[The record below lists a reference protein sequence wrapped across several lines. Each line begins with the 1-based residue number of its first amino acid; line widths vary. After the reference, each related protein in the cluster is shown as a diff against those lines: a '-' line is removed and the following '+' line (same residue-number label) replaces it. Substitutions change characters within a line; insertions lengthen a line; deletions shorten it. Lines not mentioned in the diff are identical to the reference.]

1 MPSGHDWKR
10 EYERGRHTPVVATDL
25 DPRLTFDS
33 FVVGPANRLASAAA
47 RRAVDAPGTSYN
59 PLFIYSG
66 SGLGKSH
73 ILSGIAKEPPVP
85 QAAHKALGDQALRHG
100 DKERAQ
106 FQYELAVE
114 ADPRLGDDI
123 YIKLGAIALE
133 NSQTSEAGVLWRRAL
148 EINPE
153 NHSLQAKLDQIG
165 ASAGT

>member
-10 EYERGRHTPVVATDL
+10 EYERGRRTPVVATDL
-25 DPRLTFDS
+25 DPRFTFDC
-33 FVVGPANRLASAAA
+33 
-47 RRAVDAPGTSYN
+47 
-59 PLFIYSG
+59 
-66 SGLGKSH
+66 
-73 ILSGIAKEPPVP
+73 
-85 QAAHKALGDQALRHG
+85 
-100 DKERAQ
+100 
-106 FQYELAVE
+106 ELAVE

-133 NSQTSEAGVLWRRAL
+133 ISQTGEAGVLWRRAL